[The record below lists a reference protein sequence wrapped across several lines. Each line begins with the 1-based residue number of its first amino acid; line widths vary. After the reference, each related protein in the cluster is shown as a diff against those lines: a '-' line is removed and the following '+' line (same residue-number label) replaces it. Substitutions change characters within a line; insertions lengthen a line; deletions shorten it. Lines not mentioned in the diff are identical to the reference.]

1 MLPNSGVYVLTWFSD
16 TVFSSHDSD
25 EINVKYNKA
34 TPILLVLVSPCDEA
48 LGSPAGSAHHGPVP
62 LEGMDVPNAVRC
74 GGVLVAFLF
83 RARDGKV
90 VVEPLECGGYIINI
104 ARRS

>member
-1 MLPNSGVYVLTWFSD
+1 MLPNSGVYVLTRFSD

-25 EINVKYNKA
+25 EIIVKYNKA
-34 TPILLVLVSPCDEA
+34 TPILLVSPCDEA

-62 LEGMDVPNAVRC
+62 LEGMDVPTAVRC
-74 GGVLVAFLF
+74 GGVLAAFLF

-90 VVEPLECGGYIINI
+90 VVEPLECGRYIINI
-104 ARRS
+104 VRRS